1 MSNTSLQ
8 SFLTL
13 YRESYQVLPPKGPV
27 TLHQKALFVIWI
39 IISFIWLLKR
49 FTSNKISSNEDV
61 HLDIEKNAKENEE
74 KNSNI
79 SPKSLTDALF
89 AAFTIG
95 WIMVFYF
102 LCDYLH
108 YFPKADRVYNRDLF
122 IFLSIMLFLVALS
135 FTWTVGPSGKL
146 LNRDQTEEWKGWMQV
161 MFVWYHYFRAA
172 ETYNAV
178 RVYIAAYVFMTGFG
192 NFSFFWVRKDYSL
205 RRVLKL
211 LFRLNFLVAVVVLVT
226 DNQYIRYYICGMHT
240 FWFVTVYIM
249 MRPFHELNHVKK
261 VMFAKFALYFV
272 VIYVIF
278 DVPNVAQY
286 VFLPFSNL
294 LGYGDPP
301 TLNEWIFRSGLDH
314 YVTLV
319 GMICAYFHPNLE
331 KQLNFINNHRNNI
344 AINMLISII
353 IFPILVLWY
362 KYVFVLSKYPYNVLH
377 PYTSFIPIIAYV
389 YFRNSTSWLRR
400 SHCAMFAYLGKIT
413 LETYISQ
420 IHIYLQND
428 AKNILVYLPE
438 FPLVNF
444 IFNTFIYLYIANL
457 LFHATVTLNEFIFP
471 SDYKEMFKRIF
482 VIASLVGGSY
492 LVVFV
497 AHFV

>member
-1 MSNTSLQ
+1 MATILDP
-8 SFLTL
+8 F
-13 YRESYQVLPPKGPV
+13 VK
-27 TLHQKALFVIWI
+27 QK
-39 IISFIWLLKR
+39 
-49 FTSNKISSNEDV
+49 TSSNEDV
-61 HLDIEKNAKENEE
+61 RLDVEKNAKENEE

-79 SPKSLTDALF
+79 SPKSVTDALF
-89 AAFTIG
+89 AVFIIG
-95 WIMVFYF
+95 WIM
-102 LCDYLH
+102 
-108 YFPKADRVYNRDLF
+108 
-122 IFLSIMLFLVALS
+122 FLVALS

-226 DNQYIRYYICGMHT
+226 DNQYILYYICGMHT

-261 VMFAKFALYFV
+261 VMLAKFVYIL

-314 YVTLV
+314 YVTLI

-344 AINMLISII
+344 AINILISIV

-400 SHCAMFAYLGKIT
+400 SHCTMFAYLGKIT

-420 IHIYLQND
+420 LHIYLQND
-428 AKNILVYLPE
+428 AKYILVYLPE

-471 SDYKEMFKRIF
+471 SDYKEMFKRIL
-482 VIASLVGGSY
+482 VIAGLVAG
-492 LVVFV
+492 LNL
-497 AHFV
+497 